1 MKYEKLSIE
10 TNGTTAGT
18 KVCVDGEQLGLVQRI
33 EFSANLDD
41 VFPVINIEMA
51 RQVNGQI
58 KTKKVKVRDNK
69 TQKFV
74 EKEVTETQHLILERK
89 I

>member
-18 KVCVDGEQLGLVQRI
+18 KVCVDGQQLGLVQRI
-33 EFSANLDD
+33 EFLANLNEI
-41 VFPVINIEMA
+41 FPIINIEVA
-51 RQVNGQI
+51 RQISGHI
-58 KTKKVKVRDNK
+58 KTKKVKVRDDK

-74 EKEVTETQHLILERK
+74 EKEVAETEHLYLERK